1 MALAIF
7 GITNSGLNLVATL
20 FVLMLVVLWLALIV
34 YTYLD
39 ARRRISDPFLVACAT
54 VASFF
59 PYIGTAVYA
68 IVRPPEFLEDAHERE
83 LEIKAAEL
91 RVRQLREQTCPNCEY
106 PVEKN
111 YLRCPNCQRR
121 LKDPCPTCSK
131 PVDPR
136 WGLCPYC
143 ETALG
148 GGGAASGSAARSSAS
163 GAGARAR
170 RRAEPRPER
179 RTAARPPQESAA
191 SSRKPPA
198 SAAEQ
203 ESRPARLRRRHRAP
217 NQSKGAPAVSRTL
230 ILVKPDAFERA
241 LTGEV
246 IARFER
252 KGLRIVALKSMQAD
266 ESIANQHYA
275 EHTEKPF
282 FGELVSFI
290 TGGPLVAMVFEG
302 AEAVPAARQLIGATN
317 PVEAAP
323 GSIRGDFALEMTF
336 NMVHGSDSDESAERE
351 IGIWFPELS

>member
-1 MALAIF
+1 MSLAIF

-111 YLRCPNCQRR
+111 FLRCPNCQRR

-148 GGGAASGSAARSSAS
+148 GGGERPRRSQKE
-163 GAGARAR
+163 R
-170 RRAEPRPER
+170 RPER
-179 RTAARPPQESAA
+179 
-191 SSRKPPA
+191 SRREA
-198 SAAEQ
+198 EAAAE
-203 ESRPARLRRRHRAP
+203 R
-217 NQSKGAPAVSRTL
+217 
-230 ILVKPDAFERA
+230 
-241 LTGEV
+241 
-246 IARFER
+246 
-252 KGLRIVALKSMQAD
+252 
-266 ESIANQHYA
+266 
-275 EHTEKPF
+275 
-282 FGELVSFI
+282 
-290 TGGPLVAMVFEG
+290 
-302 AEAVPAARQLIGATN
+302 EAVPKRQPARRKK
-317 PVEAAP
+317 AAP
-323 GSIRGDFALEMTF
+323 APAKRASANAESKEPARGAPSEAPPSPDPEQR
-336 NMVHGSDSDESAERE
+336 SPSRE
-351 IGIWFPELS
+351 PDPDPRQA

>member
-7 GITNSGLNLVATL
+7 GITNSALNLVATL

-111 YLRCPNCQRR
+111 FLRCPNCQRR

-143 ETALG
+143 ETTLSG
-148 GGGAASGSAARSSAS
+148 GGERQRRPQKRRKKPAPAAKKASAKAEKEPARDASPEAASPEPDQRSP
-163 GAGARAR
+163 R
-170 RRAEPRPER
+170 REPD
-179 RTAARPPQESAA
+179 
-191 SSRKPPA
+191 
-198 SAAEQ
+198 
-203 ESRPARLRRRHRAP
+203 
-217 NQSKGAPAVSRTL
+217 
-230 ILVKPDAFERA
+230 PDPR
-241 LTGEV
+241 
-246 IARFER
+246 
-252 KGLRIVALKSMQAD
+252 QA
-266 ESIANQHYA
+266 
-275 EHTEKPF
+275 
-282 FGELVSFI
+282 
-290 TGGPLVAMVFEG
+290 
-302 AEAVPAARQLIGATN
+302 
-317 PVEAAP
+317 
-323 GSIRGDFALEMTF
+323 
-336 NMVHGSDSDESAERE
+336 
-351 IGIWFPELS
+351 

>member
-1 MALAIF
+1 MSLAIF

-39 ARRRISDPFLVACAT
+39 ARRRISDPFLIACAT

-111 YLRCPNCQRR
+111 FLRCPNCQRR

-143 ETALG
+143 ETKLG
-148 GGGAASGSAARSSAS
+148 GGKAERG
-163 GAGARAR
+163 R
-170 RRAEPRPER
+170 RPPKQERRPER
-179 RTAARPPQESAA
+179 SRREAEAAAEKESVPKQQPPRRKKAAPDGAERTAAKADRKEPARDAPQE
-191 SSRKPPA
+191 
-198 SAAEQ
+198 
-203 ESRPARLRRRHRAP
+203 
-217 NQSKGAPAVSRTL
+217 
-230 ILVKPDAFERA
+230 
-241 LTGEV
+241 
-246 IARFER
+246 
-252 KGLRIVALKSMQAD
+252 
-266 ESIANQHYA
+266 
-275 EHTEKPF
+275 
-282 FGELVSFI
+282 
-290 TGGPLVAMVFEG
+290 
-302 AEAVPAARQLIGATN
+302 
-317 PVEAAP
+317 
-323 GSIRGDFALEMTF
+323 
-336 NMVHGSDSDESAERE
+336 GSDPKPEQRSPRRE
-351 IGIWFPELS
+351 PDPDPRQA